1 MPATEVRVFRDARG
15 AAQVLA
21 WLDNLGQREPVAY
34 AKCLERI
41 LALSEHGHQLRR
53 PHADYLRDGV
63 YELRARFQRNQY
75 RMLYFFVGKI
85 AVLSNACKKPGNQVP
100 KIEIERAIENRM
112 LAETDLNLH
121 TVTFET

>member
-1 MPATEVRVFRDARG
+1 MPATEVRVFQDARKV
-15 AAQVLA
+15 AQVLE
-21 WLDNLGQREPVAY
+21 WLDSLERREPTAY
-34 AKCLERI
+34 AKCLERM
-41 LALSEHGHQLRR
+41 LALSKQGHRLRR

-63 YELRARFQRNQY
+63 YELRARFHRNQY

-85 AVLSNACKKPGNQVP
+85 AVLSNACKKPGNRVP
-100 KIEIERAIENRM
+100 AIEIERAIENPM